1 MNKKIGW
8 FIMFLIVGALS
19 CWATASSFLLIIPLP
34 WYVIWAMT
42 IVFFV
47 FASYAYKMIMDAIHN
62 DGSIENPKA
71 KLWGGIFLLLMTWG
85 IISMPTNAH
94 TFFYKL
100 QIGNQVTE
108 DLKTTETYCE
118 QLAKRVHIS
127 KYDSA
132 EYKAFQVECNNLME
146 QFANEANGTGDTHQ
160 RGIHRYSLRKISE
173 INNKLGHYGNY
184 TIDEKSIRITNN
196 VTEIQE
202 EITSARNKL
211 HGEYDRIENDKLKVN
226 TKGSHQALN
235 DLNKIKAMQDSIN
248 YLIMIGEISHPSAE
262 PVIKQAEG
270 VLILAYG
277 NIKANEKYVYFN
289 SEADEKLY
297 TADNLETRLTRFLHP
312 YKVMGDFFVGKI
324 PFIFIFWIILSI
336 LLDVIGFI
344 SFDNAFKKE
353 EF

>member
-100 QIGNQVTE
+100 QIGNQVTD

-118 QLAKRVHIS
+118 QLAKRENIS

-132 EYKAFQVECNNLME
+132 AYNDFKVECEDIMNK
-146 QFANEANGTGDTHQ
+146 FAHEANGTGSTGQ
-160 RGIHRYSLRKISE
+160 IGIHKHSLQYIENINKKLSVYGDYKIAPPSTVTGNLQLVHAQ
-173 INNKLGHYGNY
+173 INATRDRL
-184 TIDEKSIRITNN
+184 NN
-196 VTEIQE
+196 QYK
-202 EITSARNKL
+202 A
-211 HGEYDRIENDKLKVN
+211 IENDKLKVN
-226 TKGSHQALN
+226 TKGSHQALS

-248 YLIMIGEISHPSAE
+248 YLIMIGEISRPSAE

-289 SEADEKLY
+289 NEADEKLY

>member
-100 QIGNQVTE
+100 QIGNQVTQ

-118 QLAKRVHIS
+118 QLAKRTNIS

-132 EYKAFQVECNNLME
+132 AYNAFKDECEIIMKN
-146 QFANEANGTGDTHQ
+146 FSDEATGNGPTHQ
-160 RGIHRYSLRKISE
+160 IGIHKHSVKYINELNQKLSAYGDYKIAQPSEVSGSLQKVNAEIDLTRARLMTQYNKIE
-173 INNKLGHYGNY
+173 
-184 TIDEKSIRITNN
+184 DE
-196 VTEIQE
+196 
-202 EITSARNKL
+202 
-211 HGEYDRIENDKLKVN
+211 KLKVN
-226 TKGSHQALN
+226 VKGRQQALN

-248 YLIMIGEISHPSAE
+248 YLIMIGDISRPSAE

-289 SEADEKLY
+289 DEADEKLY

>member
-1 MNKKIGW
+1 MKKLGW

-100 QIGNQVTE
+100 QVGNVVTE
-108 DLKTTETYCE
+108 DLKITGFYSE
-118 QLAKRVHIS
+118 QLAKRENIS
-127 KYDSA
+127 KVDSA
-132 EYKAFQVECNNLME
+132 EYKIFKRECDALLNT
-146 QFANEANGTGDTHQ
+146 FTKEANGSGSTGMI
-160 RGIHRYSLRKISE
+160 GINTQSLHHISD
-173 INNKLGHYGNY
+173 INTKLGQYGKYNIEEPNRTNY
-184 TIDEKSIRITNN
+184 PPAIKQ
-196 VTEIQE
+196 EI
-202 EITSARNKL
+202 S
-211 HGEYDRIENDKLKVN
+211 N
-226 TKGSHQALN
+226 TKNRLDAQYAKIEDEQLRVSRTDSYQAQE
-235 DLNKIKAMQDSIN
+235 DLNKIQIMQAHIN
-248 YLIMIGEISHPSAE
+248 DLIAAGRISHASSE
-262 PVIKQAEG
+262 PFIKQANG
-270 VLILAYG
+270 VLTLAYS
-277 NIKANEKYVYFN
+277 NIKPNAEYVYFTTKD
-289 SEADEKLY
+289 DEKLY
-297 TADNLETRLTRFLHP
+297 TAANIETRTSRFLHP
-312 YKVMGDFFVGKI
+312 YKVFGDFFVGRI

-353 EF
+353 DF

>member
-100 QIGNQVTE
+100 QIGNQVTT

-118 QLAKRVHIS
+118 QLAKRTNIS

-132 EYKAFQVECNNLME
+132 AYYAFKGECEEIMNK
-146 QFANEANGTGDTHQ
+146 FANEANGTGSTGLI
-160 RGIHRYSLRKISE
+160 GIHKYSLQYIDNINQKLSTYGDYKITPPSTVSSNLQMVHE
-173 INNKLGHYGNY
+173 QINLTRERLMDQYNK
-184 TIDEKSIRITNN
+184 IEDE
-196 VTEIQE
+196 
-202 EITSARNKL
+202 
-211 HGEYDRIENDKLKVN
+211 KLKVN
-226 TKGSHQALN
+226 VKGRQQALG

-289 SEADEKLY
+289 NEADEKLY
-297 TADNLETRLTRFLHP
+297 TAENLETRLTRFLHP

-344 SFDNAFKKE
+344 SFDKAFKKE

>member
-1 MNKKIGW
+1 MKKLGW

-100 QIGNQVTE
+100 QVGNVVTE
-108 DLKTTETYCE
+108 DLKTTAVYSE
-118 QLAKRVHIS
+118 QLAKRVNIS
-127 KYDSA
+127 KVDSA
-132 EYKAFQVECNNLME
+132 EYRVFKDKCDGILNTFTK
-146 QFANEANGTGDTHQ
+146 EANGTGETGLS
-160 RGIHRYSLRKISE
+160 GINKYSLHHIAD
-173 INNKLGHYGNY
+173 INTAL
-184 TIDEKSIRITNN
+184 
-196 VTEIQE
+196 
-202 EITSARNKL
+202 
-211 HGEYDRIENDKLKVN
+211 GEYGKYGIEDPNKTSSSQGIKNEIEL
-226 TKGSHQALN
+226 TKRRLTDQYAKIEDEQLRVSRTDSYQAQE
-235 DLNKIKAMQDSIN
+235 DLNKIQIMQVHIN
-248 YLIMIGEISHPSAE
+248 NLIQAGRISHATSE
-262 PVIKQAEG
+262 PVIKQANG
-270 VLILAYG
+270 VLTLTYS
-277 NIKANEKYVYFN
+277 NIKPNAEYVYFTTKD
-289 SEADEKLY
+289 DEKLY
-297 TADNLETRLTRFLHP
+297 TAANIETRTSRFLHP
-312 YKVMGDFFVGKI
+312 YKVFGDFFVGRI

-353 EF
+353 DF

>member
-8 FIMFLIVGALS
+8 FMMFLIVGALS

-71 KLWGGIFLLLMTWG
+71 KLWGGVFLLLMTWG

-100 QIGNQVTE
+100 QIGNQVTD
-108 DLKTTETYCE
+108 DLTTTGTYCE
-118 QLAKRVHIS
+118 QLAKRENIS

-132 EYKAFQVECNNLME
+132 EYKAFQVECNDIME
-146 QFANEANGTGDTHQ
+146 EFANEANGTGQTGQ
-160 RGIHRYSLRKISE
+160 RGIHRYSLGKISQ

-184 TIDEKSIRITNN
+184 KIDEESIIITNN
-196 VTEIQE
+196 VNEIQR
-202 EITSARNKL
+202 EISRVRRTL
-211 HGEYDRIENDKLKVN
+211 HDEYDRIENDKLKVN
-226 TKGSHQALN
+226 ARGSHQAQS
-235 DLNKIKAMQDSIN
+235 DLHKIKAMQDSIN
-248 YLIMIGEISHPSAE
+248 YLIMIGEISRPSAE

-289 SEADEKLY
+289 NEDDEKLY
-297 TADNLETRLTRFLHP
+297 TAENIETRLTRFLHP
-312 YKVMGDFFVGKI
+312 YKVMGDFFVGRI